1 MLIRKGQSV
10 RQPVSFSLAEGD
22 LYLST
27 GEVIPLSEVEIG
39 IRAGKHAPF
48 FLHLPDGSQL
58 IVTEDVEEL
67 EIALNE
73 QLPVHRR
80 FWVHRFE
87 TWQRSVLIALAFL
100 ILGLVF
106 WFTKGSDWAAAV
118 VVEMIPPELESYLGE
133 QILVGLKRMGVS
145 LRAPEAEEQP
155 LADMFRRLARYAGFP
170 DAHLY
175 IMPDTSM
182 LNAFAI
188 PGGYVVFTEAM
199 VERYLKEDSDSVGVL
214 ALAGVIAHELGHIR
228 LQHTLRMLVKSA
240 LVASIFTVLTGDVS
254 VVALGMAQQVLV
266 LSYRRDY
273 EEEADGY
280 AIRLL
285 LDNGVDP
292 DPFLQLMADLAEEEP
307 PEDVLPEFV
316 RSHPYMSRRLARM
329 RQIIEAYRSS
339 HGMNG
344 EFLSGDSSRL
354 AD

>member
-1 MLIRKGQSV
+1 MFRGVLIRKGRSD
-10 RQPVSFSLAEGD
+10 RQPVSFSLAEGY

-27 GEVIPLSEVEIG
+27 GKVISLSEVEVG
-39 IRAGKHAPF
+39 IRAGKYAPF
-48 FLHLPDGSQL
+48 FLYLPDGSQL
-58 IVTEDVEEL
+58 IVTEGVQEL
-67 EIALNE
+67 EVALNE

-80 FWVHRFE
+80 FWVHKFE

-106 WFTKGSDWAAAV
+106 WFTKGSDWAAAM

-133 QILVGLKRMGVS
+133 QILFGLKRMGIS
-145 LRAPEAEEQP
+145 LRAPETEEQP
-155 LADMFRRLARYAGFP
+155 LEDMFHRLARYAGFS

-199 VERYLKEDSDSVGVL
+199 VDRYLEEDSDSVGVL
-214 ALAGVIAHELGHIR
+214 ALAGVVAHELGHIQ
-228 LQHTLRMLVKSA
+228 LQHTLRLLVKSA

-254 VVALGMAQQVLV
+254 IVALGMAKQVLV
-266 LSYRRDY
+266 LSYRREY
-273 EEEADGY
+273 EEQADEY

-285 LDNGVDP
+285 LDYGVDP
-292 DPFLQLMADLAEEEP
+292 EPFLQLMAELAEEEP
-307 PEDVLPEFV
+307 SEDVLPEFV
-316 RSHPYMSRRLARM
+316 RSHPYMSRRLAHM

-339 HGMNG
+339 
-344 EFLSGDSSRL
+344 DRVDT
-354 AD
+354 ARITY